1 MTETNGHKVE
11 DDFLTELETAV
22 RKIVRSSKAS
32 KADRLNAIG
41 QGVKLL
47 AIKHKIN
54 GGDSDNKGFF
64 DK

>member
-1 MTETNGHKVE
+1 MTEANGKVE
-11 DDFLTELETAV
+11 DDFLKELEVAV
-22 RKIVRSSKAS
+22 RKIVKSNKSSKADKLS
-32 KADRLNAIG
+32 AIG

-54 GGDSDNKGFF
+54 GGDDKAGFF